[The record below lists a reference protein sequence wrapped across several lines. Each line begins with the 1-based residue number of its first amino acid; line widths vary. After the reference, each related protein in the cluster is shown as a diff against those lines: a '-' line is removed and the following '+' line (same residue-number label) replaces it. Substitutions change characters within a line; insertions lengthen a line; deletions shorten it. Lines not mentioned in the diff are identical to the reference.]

1 MSDLKVTFPKPCD
14 ERWEA
19 MAPRGCNRHCAA
31 CDTVIHDLEQ
41 MTLEEAE
48 RLLDSGS
55 EVCVRA
61 RVAPDGVVK
70 LKPSGRSTGRRLVAA
85 ASASL
90 ALASAAC
97 QTVPDTAEPR
107 YQITG
112 KFPDKEQFY
121 QAELTSP
128 DGTKWPKRREPG
140 TGRFIFDNLVPGIYV
155 LSTRGYCGTRQV
167 VETITIDAA
176 SVDLGRTA
184 PELDDSCLIIGVM
197 VPAEN
202 RRLRG

>member
-1 MSDLKVTFPKPCD
+1 MRDLKVTFLKPCD
-14 ERWEA
+14 QPWDA

-31 CDTVIHDLEQ
+31 CDTVIHDLEH

-48 RLLDSGS
+48 RLLDSGT
-55 EVCVRA
+55 EACVRA
-61 RVAPDGVVK
+61 MLAPDGSVK

-90 ALASAAC
+90 ALATAAC
-97 QTVPDTAEPR
+97 QTMPDSAEPR
-107 YQITG
+107 YRITG

-140 TGRFIFDNLVPGIYV
+140 TGRFIFDNLAPGTYT
-155 LSTRGYCGTRQV
+155 LTTTDNCGERQ
-167 VETITIDAA
+167 EIRTITIGTDA
-176 SVDLGRTA
+176 VDVGKVS
-184 PELDDSCLIIGVM
+184 PEENGSCLIIGVM
-197 VPAEN
+197 
-202 RRLRG
+202 RRR